1 MSPSAENPS
10 AERRFDRGSEE
21 FGRVLAFS
29 DGMFAIAMTL
39 LVVGIAVP
47 TIADADSV
55 SDLAEALDDLSDQII
70 SFFISF
76 AVIGR
81 YWVAHHQMFSLL
93 KAFDPALIR
102 LNLLYLA
109 LIAFLPFPT
118 ALLGDYFSNP
128 LALSVY
134 AVTVAATSGLEVV
147 LLRHAHRRGLLTR
160 RMPEDVFRW
169 GLYGSLVPVVTFLG
183 SIPVAFALG
192 AQAAVLIWLLGIPAG
207 LALARRSPDAVDEF
221 FA

>member
-1 MSPSAENPS
+1 MTGS
-10 AERRFDRGSEE
+10 AERPPGGRRFERGGEE

-47 TIADADSV
+47 AIDDGDSVHDLADA
-55 SDLAEALDDLSDQII
+55 LNGLSDSIV

-81 YWVAHHQMFSLL
+81 YWVAHHQMFSMLA
-93 KAFDPALIR
+93 AFDRGLIG
-102 LNLLYLA
+102 LNLVYLA

-118 ALLGDYFSNP
+118 ALIGNYFDNP

-147 LLRHAHRRGLLTR
+147 LFRHAHRSGLLAR
-160 RMPEDVFRW
+160 AMPEEVYRW
-169 GLYGSLVPVVTFLG
+169 GCTASLVPVVTFLG

-192 AQAAVLIWLLGIPAG
+192 SEAAVVVWLLGFPLGI
-207 LALARRSPDAVDEF
+207 ALQRRAPEQVGRF
-221 FA
+221 FD